1 MLGKIFVSGLRKV
14 TLTSVGLGISGVA
27 VVGGIGLIS
36 NSVFAGLTATAT
48 SVPQSVTSQTMKLT
62 QSASGSTAGF
72 SSSISNMA
80 PDDIIYRFIDL
91 KNEGSMNGTALTLRL
106 ADSATSTL
114 TSNGSIGLQVQ
125 IDECSVAWS
134 VTYTC
139 TGDTTS
145 VLAGTSANALT
156 TADRSLTV
164 ASLAAGA
171 TSKLRIKL
179 SIPTSSEVTTNGSL
193 PATTVQGQ
201 TSNLTWTFTE
211 AQRVAT
217 TTNA

>member
-1 MLGKIFVSGLRKV
+1 MLGKIFVSGFRKV

-48 SVPQSVTSQTMKLT
+48 SVPQSVTSQTLKLT

-80 PDDIIYRFIDL
+80 PDDIIYRYIDL

-114 TSNGSIGLQVQ
+114 TSNASIGLQVQ

-145 VLAGTSANALT
+145 VLAATSANALT

>member
-1 MLGKIFVSGLRKV
+1 MLGKFFVSGFRKV

-48 SVPQSVTSQTMKLT
+48 SVPQSVTSQTLKLT

-80 PDDIIYRFIDL
+80 PDDIIYRYIDL

-106 ADSATSTL
+106 ADSAASTL
-114 TSNGSIGLQVQ
+114 TSNASIGLQVQ

-145 VLAGTSANALT
+145 VLAATSANALT

-179 SIPTSSEVTTNGSL
+179 SIPTSSEITTNGSL

>member
-48 SVPQSVTSQTMKLT
+48 SVPQSVTSQTLKLT

-114 TSNGSIGLQVQ
+114 TSNASIGLQVQ

-145 VLAGTSANALT
+145 VLAATSANALT

>member
-1 MLGKIFVSGLRKV
+1 MLGKFFVSGLRKV

-48 SVPQSVTSQTMKLT
+48 SVPQSVTSQTLKLT

-80 PDDIIYRFIDL
+80 PDDIIYRYIDL

-114 TSNGSIGLQVQ
+114 TSNASIGLQVQ

-145 VLAGTSANALT
+145 VLAATSANALI

-164 ASLAAGA
+164 TSLAAGA
-171 TSKLRIKL
+171 ISKLRIKL

>member
-1 MLGKIFVSGLRKV
+1 MLGKLVSLGSNS
-14 TLTSVGLGISGVA
+14 LTKAGIGIGISAVA

-48 SVPQSVTSQTMKLT
+48 STSQAVTSQTLKLT
-62 QSASGSTAGF
+62 QSASGATAGF
-72 SSSISNMA
+72 TSPVSNMA
-80 PDDIIYRFIDL
+80 PDDVVYRYIDL
-91 KNEGSMNGTALTLRL
+91 VNAGSMDGTTLTLKL

-114 TSNGSIGLQVQ
+114 TSNGTIGLQVQ
-125 IDECSVAWS
+125 IDECSIAWS
-134 VTYTC
+134 ATWTC
-139 TGDTTS
+139 DGVKTEA
-145 VLAGTSANALT
+145 LATTSANALV
-156 TADRSLTV
+156 AAAKPLTV
-164 ASLAAGA
+164 ASLNAGA
-171 TSKLRIKL
+171 ISKLRIKL
-179 SIPTSSEVTTNGSL
+179 SVPTSTEVTTNGSL

>member
-1 MLGKIFVSGLRKV
+1 MLGKFFVSGLRKV

-48 SVPQSVTSQTMKLT
+48 SVPQSVTSQTLKLT

-80 PDDIIYRFIDL
+80 PDDIIYRYIDL

-114 TSNGSIGLQVQ
+114 TSNASIGLQVQ

-145 VLAGTSANALT
+145 VLAATSANALT

>member
-1 MLGKIFVSGLRKV
+1 MLGKFFVSGFRKV

-48 SVPQSVTSQTMKLT
+48 SVPQSVTSQTLKLT

-80 PDDIIYRFIDL
+80 PDDIIYRYIDL

-114 TSNGSIGLQVQ
+114 TSNASIGLQVQ

-145 VLAGTSANALT
+145 VLAATSANALT

>member
-1 MLGKIFVSGLRKV
+1 MLGKLLSLSLKRV
-14 TLTSVGLGISGVA
+14 TAAGVGIGISGVA

-48 SVPQSVTSQTMKLT
+48 SVPQAVTSQTLKLT
-62 QSASGSTAGF
+62 QTASGTTAGF
-72 SSSISNMA
+72 TTAISNMA
-80 PDDIIYRFIDL
+80 PDDVVYRYIDL
-91 KNEGSMNGTALTLRL
+91 KNDGSMDGTGLTLKL

-114 TSNGSIGLQVQ
+114 TSNGTIGLQVQ
-125 IDECSVAWS
+125 IQECSVAWS
-134 VTYTC
+134 ATWTC
-139 TGDTTS
+139 TGTES
-145 VLAGTSANALT
+145 EVLASTSANALV
-156 TADRSLTV
+156 AAAKPLTV
-164 ASLAAGA
+164 ASLGAGA

-201 TSNLTWTFTE
+201 SSNITWTFTE

>member
-1 MLGKIFVSGLRKV
+1 MLGKFFVSGFRKV

-48 SVPQSVTSQTMKLT
+48 SVPQSVTSQTLKLT

-80 PDDIIYRFIDL
+80 PDDIIYRYIDL

-106 ADSATSTL
+106 ADSASSTL
-114 TSNGSIGLQVQ
+114 TSNASIGLQVQ

-145 VLAGTSANALT
+145 VLAATSANALT

>member
-80 PDDIIYRFIDL
+80 PDDIIYRYIDL

-114 TSNGSIGLQVQ
+114 TSNASIGLQVQ

>member
-48 SVPQSVTSQTMKLT
+48 SVPQSVTSQTLKLT

-80 PDDIIYRFIDL
+80 PDDIIYRYIDL

-114 TSNGSIGLQVQ
+114 TSNASIGLQVQ

-145 VLAGTSANALT
+145 VLAATSANALT

-201 TSNLTWTFTE
+201 TSNLTWTFSE

>member
-1 MLGKIFVSGLRKV
+1 
-14 TLTSVGLGISGVA
+14 
-27 VVGGIGLIS
+27 
-36 NSVFAGLTATAT
+36 
-48 SVPQSVTSQTMKLT
+48 
-62 QSASGSTAGF
+62 
-72 SSSISNMA
+72 
-80 PDDIIYRFIDL
+80 
-91 KNEGSMNGTALTLRL
+91 MNGTALTLRL

-114 TSNGSIGLQVQ
+114 TSNASIGLQVQ

-145 VLAGTSANALT
+145 VLAATSANALT

>member
-80 PDDIIYRFIDL
+80 PDDIIYRYIDL
-91 KNEGSMNGTALTLRL
+91 KNVGSMNGTALTLRL

-114 TSNGSIGLQVQ
+114 TSNASIGLQVQ

-145 VLAGTSANALT
+145 VLAATSANALT

>member
-80 PDDIIYRFIDL
+80 PDDIIYRYIDL

-145 VLAGTSANALT
+145 VLAATSANALT

>member
-48 SVPQSVTSQTMKLT
+48 SVPQSVTSQTLKLT

-80 PDDIIYRFIDL
+80 PDDIIYRYIDL

-114 TSNGSIGLQVQ
+114 TSNASIGLQVQ

-145 VLAGTSANALT
+145 VLAATSANALT

-193 PATTVQGQ
+193 PVTTVQGQ